1 MSARDTDSY
10 PHRAAAPS
18 APSASPRPRP
28 RRKPLGD
35 ANRRSPPRAY
45 AYALAICAGVS
56 MLAGQLVGRIDLTNL
71 VMLYLLGVIF
81 AAAKLGRGPGVVL
94 SFASVAAFDF
104 FFVPPTFSLTVAD
117 TQYLLTF
124 AGMLLTSLVISHLTS
139 TLRRTADLAQ
149 RREARTSAMYAMARD
164 LAAALSVE
172 EIVATGSRHL
182 GDEFGARVAILLPDA
197 DGRVRAAGRDDDR
210 QTTLDAAQIDLD
222 VGQWVYDRRQR
233 AGRGTAPPPAAA
245 APAVSAVH
253 YVPLAA
259 PTRTRGVLAVVA
271 DDDREFQS
279 PAQQQLLD
287 ALAAQIALAL
297 ERMHYVEVARD
308 ALVGIESER
317 LRNALLS
324 AISHDP
330 RTPLTTIVG
339 FASMLA
345 ERSRAAAPAA
355 GPKPAE
361 LADAIHDEALRMTGV
376 VTNLLDMARLQAG
389 GVTLNRQWTPLEE
402 TVGAALAACRRV
414 LARHPARVTLE
425 PGLPLLHVDA
435 VLMERLFANLLEN
448 AAKYTPPEA
457 PLAIV
462 ATRFDE
468 AGRAFVRVSIDD
480 CGPGLPPGNAARLFE
495 KFTRGTRESAQPGLG
510 LGLSICRAIVEAHG
524 GTIGAANR
532 QAADDEVNAHVDA
545 KVDAHVEGASFWF
558 TLPAD
563 TPSPPLPPESADAD
577 DCAPA
582 PDAVSPDPKSA
593 HP

>member
-10 PHRAAAPS
+10 PHRAHRAAAAS
-18 APSASPRPRP
+18 APSASPRP

-56 MLAGQLVGRIDLTNL
+56 VLAGQLVGRIDLTNL

-81 AAAKLGRGPGVVL
+81 AATKLGRGPGVVL

-139 TLRRTADLAQ
+139 SLRRAADLAQ

-197 DGRVRAAGRDDDR
+197 DGRVRPAGRDDDR

-222 VGQWVYDRRQR
+222 VGQWVYDRQQR
-233 AGRGTAPPPAAA
+233 AGHGTATLPAAA
-245 APAVSAVH
+245 AH

-297 ERMHYVEVARD
+297 ERVHYVEVARD

-324 AISHDP
+324 AISHDL

-355 GPKPAE
+355 EPKPAE

-376 VTNLLDMARLQAG
+376 VANLLDMARLQAG

-414 LARHPARVTLE
+414 LARHPVRVTLE
-425 PGLPLLHVDA
+425 PGLPLLYVDA

-457 PLAIV
+457 PLSIV
-462 ATRFDE
+462 ATRIDE
-468 AGRAFVRVSIDD
+468 GGRAFVRVSIDD
-480 CGPGLPPGNAARLFE
+480 RGPGLPPGNAARLFE
-495 KFTRGTRESAQPGLG
+495 KFTRGARESAQPGLG

-532 QAADDEVNAHVDA
+532 QAADNDVNG
-545 KVDAHVEGASFWF
+545 HVEGASFWF

-582 PDAVSPDPKSA
+582 PDALCPEPNSA